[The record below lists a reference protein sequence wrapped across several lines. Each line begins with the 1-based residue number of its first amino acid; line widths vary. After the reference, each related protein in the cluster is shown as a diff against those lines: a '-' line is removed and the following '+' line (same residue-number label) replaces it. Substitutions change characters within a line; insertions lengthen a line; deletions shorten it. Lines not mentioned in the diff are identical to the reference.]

1 MRKINKIYIDGSF
14 ITPHGNEQFD
24 LYNPAIATII
34 GHVQLADAVD
44 ARHANVAWGLR
55 KWSWSRLAWLD

>member
-34 GHVQLADAVD
+34 GHVQLADAAVF
-44 ARHANVAWGLR
+44 GY
-55 KWSWSRLAWLD
+55 